1 MMNCNNTIQC
11 HDSRQ
16 KDNTMVHIVPLKNE
30 MFETEFKQRN
40 FKLSSSIIS
49 SRTFFKKK
57 CANSSALAQ
66 LLLVK

>member
-1 MMNCNNTIQC
+1 MMYCNKNLQC
-11 HDSRQ
+11 HASRQ
-16 KDNTMVHIVPLKNE
+16 KNNIMVQIGLHKNE
-30 MFETEFKQRN
+30 MSQTGIEQKN

-66 LLLVK
+66 LLLT